1 MDIVYSFIDVL
12 HLDWLSYSF
21 MKNALIG
28 LLLAAPLFGLMGTM
42 VVNGSM
48 AFFSDS
54 IGHGAFT
61 GIAIGTILGL
71 GQPLAASIIFSVI
84 YALFIITVKNKSKT
98 SVDTVIGVFSSTAV
112 ALGLV
117 LLSVGGTVASY
128 SSYLI
133 GDILSIT
140 PEEIVLLLVVLA
152 VFLVVWTF
160 IMNSM
165 VLVNLS
171 RVLAKS
177 KGIKPDMIEMIFTVL
192 LAIVVTVSI
201 KWVGLLLVNSLL
213 ILPAASARNIASN
226 MTTYNAYA
234 VAISL
239 FNSMTGLVVSYYLG
253 LSTGGTI
260 VLVSALVFFLSM
272 LAGSLSIKKGRSSGN

>member
-1 MDIVYSFIDVL
+1 MDILYSFIDVL
-12 HLDWLSYSF
+12 NLDWLSYSF

-117 LLSVGGTVASY
+117 LLSAGGTVASY
-128 SSYLI
+128 SSYLV

-140 PEEIVLLLVVLA
+140 PEEIVLLLVVLI

-226 MTTYNAYA
+226 ITQYNAYA